1 MKVIQTIS
9 DLRTARA
16 ALGDDVGVVTTMGAL
31 HAGHMALVK
40 QARFDNER
48 VLVTIFV
55 NPTQFGPD
63 EDLGS
68 YPRTLE
74 RDLQLLE
81 TAGVDVVFTPTPEL
95 MYPDGY
101 QTYVDVENVSQRLEG
116 IHRDGHFRGVAT
128 VVSKLFN
135 MTQPARAYF
144 GQKDAQQVV
153 VIRRMVRDLNFPVDV
168 IVVPTIREDDGLAMS
183 SRNAYLSP
191 QEREAATV
199 LYRSLQAAATLYDN
213 SERHPEKLRQAMW
226 AALNSEP
233 LATVDYVS
241 AADVLTLDELQS
253 PTDAPILLS
262 LTVQIGKPRL
272 LDNLLLPAHLN
283 TVTGLT
289 ATLGA
294 E

>member
-213 SERHPEKLRQAMW
+213 SERHPEKLR
-226 AALNSEP
+226 
-233 LATVDYVS
+233 
-241 AADVLTLDELQS
+241 
-253 PTDAPILLS
+253 
-262 LTVQIGKPRL
+262 
-272 LDNLLLPAHLN
+272 
-283 TVTGLT
+283 
-289 ATLGA
+289 
-294 E
+294 

>member
-199 LYRSLQAAATLYDN
+199 LYRSLQAAATLY
-213 SERHPEKLRQAMW
+213 
-226 AALNSEP
+226 
-233 LATVDYVS
+233 
-241 AADVLTLDELQS
+241 
-253 PTDAPILLS
+253 
-262 LTVQIGKPRL
+262 
-272 LDNLLLPAHLN
+272 
-283 TVTGLT
+283 
-289 ATLGA
+289 
-294 E
+294 